1 MELSIKL
8 YATKSGWSIIYI
20 VTQVIVSNS
29 FSEDRQNV
37 WSDLNANQLTK
48 AHSDDI
54 AERMFLKNLILK
66 KKLPD
71 FDNKKHVINY
81 PANKELKYRNVII
94 VEWV

>member
-1 MELSIKL
+1 MSQLTIIDPLFKPMELSIKL
-8 YATKSGWSIIYI
+8 YATKSGWSDVYI

-48 AHSDDI
+48 AHSDGI

-66 KKLPD
+66 KKTTRL
-71 FDNKKHVINY
+71 
-81 PANKELKYRNVII
+81 
-94 VEWV
+94 